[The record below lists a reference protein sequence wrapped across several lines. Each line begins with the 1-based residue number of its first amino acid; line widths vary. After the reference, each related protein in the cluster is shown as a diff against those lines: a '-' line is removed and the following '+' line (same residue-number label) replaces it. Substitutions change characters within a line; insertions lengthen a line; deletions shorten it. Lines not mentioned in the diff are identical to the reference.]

1 MLVRTFLLIIFFTE
15 DINML
20 KNPNMK
26 DFTAYSFSNIL
37 TLRTH
42 LMNSTLGI
50 IPQLDQIIKI
60 LGFYIKQIKWQI
72 GEN

>member
-1 MLVRTFLLIIFFTE
+1 MP
-15 DINML
+15 

-26 DFTAYSFSNIL
+26 DFTDYSFSNIL
-37 TLRTH
+37 RLRTH

-50 IPQLDQIIKI
+50 IPQLDQIIKM

-72 GEN
+72 REN